1 MKYLLI
7 DERMRDVEKQTLKNL
22 GYELIEIKKSTNVY
36 PEISSHVDIFA
47 CKVKDKIV
55 VEKSAYKML
64 KNKLNN
70 DENILISGETMISYD
85 YPNDIKYNV
94 CIVGNK
100 AIHNFKHTDSKII
113 QELEKNNFEL
123 INVKQ
128 GYSNCSIAVID
139 ENSIIL
145 SDKGLYNSLK
155 NRGIDMLFLDYI
167 PNIKLLNENGEYSQK
182 NGFIGGAISRIG
194 DNIVVF
200 GDLDKIDYYCNI
212 RNFIE
217 SRNLKIID
225 FEGLDVVDYGGV
237 IEQKLG
243 RNVNLESN

>member
-1 MKYLLI
+1 MRYLVI
-7 DERMRDVEKQTLKNL
+7 DERMRSIEKETLKGL
-22 GYELIEIKKSTNVY
+22 GYELIEIKKSEKVY

-47 CKVKDKIV
+47 CKVKDKIIA
-55 VEKSAYKML
+55 EKHIYDIL
-64 KNKLNN
+64 KNKFKRKIIKGDSAVQNV
-70 DENILISGETMISYD
+70 
-85 YPNDIKYNV
+85 YPNDINYNV
-94 CIVGNK
+94 CIVGNR
-100 AIHNFKHTDSKII
+100 AIHNFKYTDSKII
-113 QELEKNNFEL
+113 SELNKNNFEL

-128 GYSNCSIAVID
+128 GYSNCSIVVID

-200 GDLDKIDYYCNI
+200 GDLDKIDYNNKI
-212 RNFIE
+212 RNFIKKK
-217 SRNLKIID
+217 NLNIKEFTGIN
-225 FEGLDVVDYGGV
+225 VVDYGG
-237 IEQKLG
+237 IMEIY
-243 RNVNLESN
+243 

>member
-47 CKVKDKIV
+47 CKVKDKII

-70 DENILISGETMISYD
+70 DENILISGKTMISYD

-100 AIHNFKHTDSKII
+100 AIHNFKHTDSKIT
-113 QELEKNNFEL
+113 QELEKNNFEI

-139 ENSIIL
+139 EKSIIL
-145 SDKGLYNSLK
+145 SDRGLYNNLK
-155 NRGIDMLFLDYI
+155 NSGLDILFLDYI
-167 PNIKLLNENGEYSQK
+167 PDIKLFDENGEYSQK

-212 RNFIE
+212 RKFIE

-225 FEGLDVVDYGGV
+225 FEGLDVVDYGGA
-237 IEQKLG
+237 IEQK
-243 RNVNLESN
+243 

>member
-55 VEKSAYKML
+55 VEKHIYDIL
-64 KNKLNN
+64 KNKFKRKIIKGDSTVQNV
-70 DENILISGETMISYD
+70 
-85 YPNDIKYNV
+85 YPNDINYNV

-100 AIHNFKHTDSKII
+100 AIHNFKYTDSKII
-113 QELEKNNFEL
+113 SELNKNNFEL

-200 GDLDKIDYYCNI
+200 GDLDKIDYNNKI
-212 RNFIE
+212 RNFIKKKNLNIKE
-217 SRNLKIID
+217 STGIN
-225 FEGLDVVDYGGV
+225 VVDYGG
-237 IEQKLG
+237 IMEIY
-243 RNVNLESN
+243 

>member
-1 MKYLLI
+1 MGYLVI
-7 DERMRDVEKQTLKNL
+7 DERMRSIEKENLKGL
-22 GYELIEIKKSTNVY
+22 GYKLIKIKKSTNVY

-47 CKVKDKIV
+47 CKVKDKII

-113 QELEKNNFEL
+113 QELEKNNFKL

-200 GDLDKIDYYCNI
+200 GDLDKIDYNNKI
-212 RNFIE
+212 RNFIKKK
-217 SRNLKIID
+217 NLNIKEFTGIN
-225 FEGLDVVDYGGV
+225 VVDYGG
-237 IEQKLG
+237 IMEIY
-243 RNVNLESN
+243 